1 LVSELSGALPRP
13 VYDPVGQQNLPHQ
26 GLQITFMVGLLL
38 RKPDFSALQG
48 KTLSEVA
55 SQADKLANGGIE
67 DKLHAHVLLS
77 SILEQLPPS
86 ESGALAPLTGK
97 LWSLEKSLHWHE
109 RYFSQ
114 AGQHKRI
121 KDAFFKNCRNGFFL
135 EIGAYDGVTG
145 SNCLHFEKFMGWDGI
160 AVEPSR
166 TQFGLLQKN
175 RTRQTINKAV
185 GFADDTVEF
194 IEVVEGLMQ
203 MSGVDSKE
211 FAGTKYFVENDKTS
225 RTVSYQ
231 IETVGV
237 MEMLDG
243 RSEVDFMSLDIEGAE
258 LQVLESIDFDAL
270 RIRVIAV
277 ENNAAGSPKYR
288 RFFDKV
294 GYSYYDTVGY
304 DEIYFHPG
312 SVDFTRT

>member
-1 LVSELSGALPRP
+1 MPWP
-13 VYDPVGQQNLPHQ
+13 VYDPVGQQHLPHQ
-26 GLQITFMVGLLL
+26 GLQITFMVGPLLK
-38 RKPDFSALQG
+38 KPDFSPLQG

-55 SQADKLANGGIE
+55 SQADKLANSGIE
-67 DKLHAHVLLS
+67 GKLYAHVLLS
-77 SILEQLPPS
+77 SILEQLPTL

-109 RYFSQ
+109 RYFLQ
-114 AGQHKRI
+114 AGQDKRI

-175 RTRQTINKAV
+175 RTCQTINKAV

-211 FAGTKYFVENDKTS
+211 FAGTKSFVENDKTS
-225 RTVSYQ
+225 RTVTYQ

-243 RSEVDFMSLDIEGAE
+243 RSEVDFMSLDIEGAA

-270 RIRVIAV
+270 RILVIAV

>member
-1 LVSELSGALPRP
+1 MLK
-13 VYDPVGQQNLPHQ
+13 
-26 GLQITFMVGLLL
+26 
-38 RKPDFSALQG
+38 KPDFQALRG
-48 KTLSEVA
+48 KSLTEVVHH
-55 SQADKLANGGIE
+55 ADKLANGGIE

-77 SILEQLPPS
+77 SILEQLPTS
-86 ESGALAPLTGK
+86 EAGALSRLTGK
-97 LWSLEKSLHWHE
+97 LWSLEKSLHWHD

-114 AGQHKRI
+114 AGQDKRI
-121 KDAFFKNCRNGFFL
+121 KDAFFKNCSNGFFL

-166 TQFGLLQKN
+166 TQFGFLQKN
-175 RTRQTINKAV
+175 RTCQTINKAV

-203 MSGVDSKE
+203 MSGVNSKE
-211 FAGTKYFVENDKTS
+211 FAETKSFVEKDKAS

-231 IETVGV
+231 IETVSV

-243 RSEVDFMSLDIEGAE
+243 RSEVDFMSLDIEGPE

-277 ENNAAGSPKYR
+277 ENSAAGSPKFR

>member
-1 LVSELSGALPRP
+1 MLK
-13 VYDPVGQQNLPHQ
+13 
-26 GLQITFMVGLLL
+26 
-38 RKPDFSALQG
+38 KPDFQALRG
-48 KTLSEVA
+48 KSLTEVVHH
-55 SQADKLANGGIE
+55 ADKLANGGIE

-77 SILEQLPPS
+77 SILEQLPTS
-86 ESGALAPLTGK
+86 EAGALSRLTGK
-97 LWSLEKSLHWHE
+97 LWSLEKSLHWHD

-114 AGQHKRI
+114 AGQDKRI
-121 KDAFFKNCRNGFFL
+121 KDAFFKNCSNGFFL

-166 TQFGLLQKN
+166 TQFGFLQKN
-175 RTRQTINKAV
+175 RTCQTINKAV

-203 MSGVDSKE
+203 MSGVNSKE
-211 FAGTKYFVENDKTS
+211 FAETKSFVENDKAS

-231 IETVGV
+231 IETVSV

-243 RSEVDFMSLDIEGAE
+243 RSEVDFMSLDIEGPE

-277 ENNAAGSPKYR
+277 ENSAAGSPKFR

>member
-1 LVSELSGALPRP
+1 
-13 VYDPVGQQNLPHQ
+13 
-26 GLQITFMVGLLL
+26 MVGLLL
-38 RKPDFSALQG
+38 KKPNFNALQG
-48 KTLSEVA
+48 KTLTEVA
-55 SQADKLANGGIE
+55 HYADKLANGGLA
-67 DKLHAHVLLS
+67 DKLHAHAIFS
-77 SILEQLPPS
+77 SILEQLPAS
-86 ESGALAPLTGK
+86 EHEGLALLTGK
-97 LWSLEKSLHWHE
+97 LWSLEKSFHWHE

-114 AGQHKRI
+114 AGQDKRI

-135 EIGAYDGVTG
+135 EIGAFNGVTG

-160 AVEPSR
+160 AVEPSK
-166 TQFGLLQKN
+166 TQFGFLQKN
-175 RTRQTINKAV
+175 RSCQTINRAV

-194 IEVVEGLMQ
+194 IEVVEGLLQ

-211 FAGTKYFVENDKTS
+211 FADSKSLVENDKAS

-231 IETVGV
+231 VETISV
-237 MEMLDG
+237 MEMLG
-243 RSEVDFMSLDIEGAE
+243 NRSAVDFMSLDIEGAE

-270 RIRVIAV
+270 QIRVIAV
-277 ENNAAGSPKYR
+277 ENAAAGSPKFR

-312 SVDFTRT
+312 SVAFTRT

>member
-1 LVSELSGALPRP
+1 
-13 VYDPVGQQNLPHQ
+13 
-26 GLQITFMVGLLL
+26 
-38 RKPDFSALQG
+38 
-48 KTLSEVA
+48 
-55 SQADKLANGGIE
+55 
-67 DKLHAHVLLS
+67 
-77 SILEQLPPS
+77 
-86 ESGALAPLTGK
+86 
-97 LWSLEKSLHWHE
+97 
-109 RYFSQ
+109 
-114 AGQHKRI
+114 
-121 KDAFFKNCRNGFFL
+121 
-135 EIGAYDGVTG
+135 
-145 SNCLHFEKFMGWDGI
+145 MGWDGI

-175 RTRQTINKAV
+175 RTCQTINKAV

-194 IEVVEGLMQ
+194 IEVVEALMQ

-211 FAGTKYFVENDKTS
+211 FAGTKSFVENDKTS

>member
-1 LVSELSGALPRP
+1 
-13 VYDPVGQQNLPHQ
+13 
-26 GLQITFMVGLLL
+26 MVGLLL
-38 RKPDFSALQG
+38 KKPDFKALEG
-48 KTLSEVA
+48 KSLTEVA
-55 SQADKLANGGIE
+55 HHADVLANGGAE
-67 DKLHAHVLLS
+67 DKLHAHAIFS
-77 SILEQLPPS
+77 SILEQLPAS
-86 ESGALAPLTGK
+86 EHEGLAILTEK
-97 LWSLEKSLHWHE
+97 LWSLEKSFHWHE

-114 AGQHKRI
+114 AGQDKRI

-135 EIGAYDGVTG
+135 EIGAFDGVTG

-166 TQFGLLQKN
+166 TQFGFLQKN
-175 RTRQTINKAV
+175 RTCQTINKAV
-185 GFADDTVEF
+185 GFDDDTVEF
-194 IEVVEGLMQ
+194 VEVVEGLMQ

-211 FAGTKYFVENDKTS
+211 FARTKSFVENDKAS

-258 LQVLESIDFDAL
+258 LQVLESIDFDAV

-277 ENNAAGSPKYR
+277 ENATAGSSKFR
-288 RFFDKV
+288 RFFDEV
-294 GYSYYDTVGY
+294 GYSYYDTVGH

-312 SVDFTRT
+312 SVDFTRA

>member
-1 LVSELSGALPRP
+1 MPRP
-13 VYDPVGQQNLPHQ
+13 VYDPVGQQHLPHQ

-38 RKPDFSALQG
+38 KKPDFSALQG

-67 DKLHAHVLLS
+67 GKLHAHVLLS

-114 AGQHKRI
+114 AGQDKRI

-166 TQFGLLQKN
+166 TQFDFLQKN
-175 RTRQTINKAV
+175 RTCQTINKAV

-211 FAGTKYFVENDKTS
+211 FAGTKSFVENDKTS

>member
-1 LVSELSGALPRP
+1 MYYPFSAQR
-13 VYDPVGQQNLPHQ
+13 LPHQ
-26 GLQITFMVGLLL
+26 DFQINLKVGLLL
-38 RKPDFSALQG
+38 KKPDFQALEG
-48 KTLSEVA
+48 KSLTEVA
-55 SQADKLANGGIE
+55 HHADKLANGGAE
-67 DKLHAHVLLS
+67 DKLHAHAIFS
-77 SILEQLPPS
+77 SILEQLPTS
-86 ESGALAPLTGK
+86 EHEGLAILTGK

-114 AGQHKRI
+114 AGQDKRI
-121 KDAFFKNCRNGFFL
+121 KDAFFKNCSNGFFL

-166 TQFGLLQKN
+166 TQFGFLQKN
-175 RTRQTINKAV
+175 RTCQTINKAV

-203 MSGVDSKE
+203 MSGVNSKE
-211 FAGTKYFVENDKTS
+211 FAGTKSFVEKDKAS

-231 IETVGV
+231 IETVSV
-237 MEMLDG
+237 MDMLDG
-243 RSEVDFMSLDIEGAE
+243 RSEVDFMSLDIEGPE

-277 ENNAAGSPKYR
+277 ENNAAGSPKFR

>member
-1 LVSELSGALPRP
+1 MYYPFSAQR
-13 VYDPVGQQNLPHQ
+13 LPHQ
-26 GLQITFMVGLLL
+26 DFQINLKVGLLL
-38 RKPDFSALQG
+38 KKPDFQALEG
-48 KTLSEVA
+48 KSLTEVA
-55 SQADKLANGGIE
+55 HHADKLANGGAE
-67 DKLHAHVLLS
+67 DKLHAHAIFS
-77 SILEQLPPS
+77 SILEQLPTS
-86 ESGALAPLTGK
+86 EHEGLAILTGK

-114 AGQHKRI
+114 AGQDKRI

-166 TQFGLLQKN
+166 TQFRFLQKK
-175 RTRQTINKAV
+175 RTCQTINKAV
-185 GFADDTVEF
+185 GFADHTVEF
-194 IEVVEGLMQ
+194 IEVVEGLKQ
-203 MSGVDSKE
+203 MSGVNSKE
-211 FAGTKYFVENDKTS
+211 FAGTKSFVENDKAS
-225 RTVSYQ
+225 RMVSYQ
-231 IETVGV
+231 IETVSV

-243 RSEVDFMSLDIEGAE
+243 RSEVDFMSLDIEGPE

-277 ENNAAGSPKYR
+277 ENNAAGSPKFR